1 MGNSMTEEQQERL
14 GFREWT
20 THYEKEQEADREKIN
35 ALADG
40 LSTVNSNLG
49 RLTAN
54 VETLL
59 SNQKGM
65 FDRINRPTQWG
76 VLVSAALLVAV
87 ILGLVTG
94 PMKEE
99 ISDLEEKVTLET
111 NRNVE
116 LHIMFNDFDIIGT
129 VIIVIVYIV
138 ISVVIIMPTLV
149 NLFRLTC
156 VICGVKI
163 PNLNKSIL
171 ITTVVCFVDIVI
183 TKLLSMVLMN
193 YDVSIGKI
201 VLFNALNILLINT
214 FLYQAIIPT
223 SYGKSVFIC
232 LYQIFFCIIIVLIY
246 LCSKTFVQPV
256 Y

>member
-1 MGNSMTEEQQERL
+1 MTEEQQERL

-20 THYEKEQEADREKIN
+20 SHYEKEQEADREKIN

-40 LSTVNSNLG
+40 LSTVNTNLG

-99 ISDLEEKVTLET
+99 ISDLEEKVILET

-116 LHIMFNDFDIIGT
+116 LHIMFNQ
-129 VIIVIVYIV
+129 
-138 ISVVIIMPTLV
+138 
-149 NLFRLTC
+149 RLGEQIKLSTANEIN
-156 VICGVKI
+156 VEWIKRMEDRMNRRMHDQYGV
-163 PNLNKSIL
+163 
-171 ITTVVCFVDIVI
+171 TE
-183 TKLLSMVLMN
+183 
-193 YDVSIGKI
+193 
-201 VLFNALNILLINT
+201 
-214 FLYQAIIPT
+214 
-223 SYGKSVFIC
+223 
-232 LYQIFFCIIIVLIY
+232 
-246 LCSKTFVQPV
+246 
-256 Y
+256 